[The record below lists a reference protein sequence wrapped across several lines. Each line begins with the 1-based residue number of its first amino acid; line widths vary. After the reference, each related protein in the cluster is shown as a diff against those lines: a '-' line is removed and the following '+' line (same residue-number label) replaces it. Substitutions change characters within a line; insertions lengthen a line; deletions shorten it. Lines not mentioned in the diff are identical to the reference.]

1 MGCNCFNPCS
11 SVAASIP
18 ICIRTSRLHDL
29 TTIGPPNFWRQVLNS
44 YSKDSNPENMTTP
57 NHHFVYNSD
66 VISII
71 STGVYSH
78 MCWWVPT
85 HISTGWYDSERSY
98 QFQWLSNYLSDRFQW
113 VVLNGTCTSWLPVT
127 SGVPQGSIWGPLLFL
142 LYVNDIL
149 NVSFTKNSPLV
160 MYADDL
166 LLFKPIS
173 KRSFNFS
180 MWCESYF
187 RVAFPQAG
195 ETWPMQNCTDS
206 VT

>member
-1 MGCNCFNPCS
+1 MHGPWPAEQQLWMSKNYIYISKGCEIVYLAHNLISQFLHACPPAGVWSECCRSQVLYVKHADQLPQTSHTLKQMGCNCFNPCS

-98 QFQWLSNYLSDRFQW
+98 QEVALATWST
-113 VVLNGTCTSWLPVT
+113 V
-127 SGVPQGSIWGPLLFL
+127 
-142 LYVNDIL
+142 
-149 NVSFTKNSPLV
+149 
-160 MYADDL
+160 
-166 LLFKPIS
+166 
-173 KRSFNFS
+173 FNFVIF
-180 MWCESYF
+180 E
-187 RVAFPQAG
+187 
-195 ETWPMQNCTDS
+195 
-206 VT
+206 